1 MEGPAILAPVIAH
14 RGASGDAPENT
25 LAAIALAAE
34 QGASCIEIDVSISRD
49 NVPFV
54 HHDNKL
60 DRCTTGSGLLCELD
74 AGQLDQLSAGK
85 GMADFPDEPL
95 PRLTA
100 VIDLLKQRSM
110 GLNLEIKPVAGL
122 EIATTQAI
130 CSTIEQHWPSELPLV
145 FSSFCRLSL
154 QEAMQKLPSVARGL
168 LTGGVPDDVF
178 ELLDQY
184 GCRNLHCA
192 ATQLTVEASEK
203 LTAGNVGIYCYTV
216 NEIQQAHELFAMG
229 VHGVFTDYP
238 ARLLAVPPA

>member
-49 NVPFV
+49 DVPFV

-60 DRCTTGSGLLCELD
+60 DRCTNGTGLLCEFD
-74 AGQLDQLSAGK
+74 AGELDQLSAGK
-85 GMADFPDEPL
+85 GMVDFPGEPL

-100 VIDLLKQRSM
+100 VIDMLKQLSM
-110 GLNLEIKPVAGL
+110 GLNLEIKPVAGI
-122 EIATTQAI
+122 EVATTQAI
-130 CSTIEQHWPSELPLV
+130 CSTIEEHWPSDLPLV
-145 FSSFCRLSL
+145 FSSFCRTSL

-168 LTGGVPDDVF
+168 LTGGVPDNVF
-178 ELLDQY
+178 ELLEQY

-192 ATQLTVEASEK
+192 ATQLTAEAANT
-203 LTAGNVGIYCYTV
+203 LTARNVGIYCYTV
-216 NEIQQAHELFAMG
+216 NDIQQAHSLFAMG
-229 VHGVFTDYP
+229 AHGVFTDYP
-238 ARLLAVPPA
+238 ARLLAAPPA